1 MKELKDLS
9 FFRKTKDKDE
19 EIENDTNKQKRIL
32 YSWIGRINI
41 VKKPILPKTIYRLNI
56 IPVKIPMTLLKELE
70 QVNLKLIWDQKNP
83 NNQNNLKKKEQS
95 SKSLPDFRPY

>member
-1 MKELKDLS
+1 
-9 FFRKTKDKDE
+9 
-19 EIENDTNKQKRIL
+19 
-32 YSWIGRINI
+32 
-41 VKKPILPKTIYRLNI
+41 
-56 IPVKIPMTLLKELE
+56 MTLLKELE